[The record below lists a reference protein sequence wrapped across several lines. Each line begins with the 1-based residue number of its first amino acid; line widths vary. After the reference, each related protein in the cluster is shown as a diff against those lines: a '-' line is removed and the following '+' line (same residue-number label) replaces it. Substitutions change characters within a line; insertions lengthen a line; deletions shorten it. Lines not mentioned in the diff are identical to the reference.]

1 MGAKVKQFTFHLAL
15 SQEEIMLIYRGHAR
29 RLVVRSEQGLTLE
42 LAVEKIRPFVAY
54 NGVYGYFCLKTQDDY
69 RFISLERIN

>member
-1 MGAKVKQFTFHLAL
+1 VKQFTFRL
-15 SQEEIMLIYRGHAR
+15 SLNSDEIMLMYQGHAR

-42 LAVEKIRPFVAY
+42 LGIEKIRPFVAIS
-54 NGVYGYFCLKTQDDY
+54 GVHGYFRLKTQDDY

>member
-1 MGAKVKQFTFHLAL
+1 MYQ
-15 SQEEIMLIYRGHAR
+15 GHVR

-42 LAVEKIRPFVAY
+42 LGIEKIRPFVAI
-54 NGVYGYFCLKTQDDY
+54 NGVHGYFRLKTQDDY

>member
-1 MGAKVKQFTFHLAL
+1 MKQFTFRL
-15 SQEEIMLIYRGHAR
+15 SLSSDEVMLMYQGHVR

-42 LAVEKIRPFVAY
+42 LGLEKVRPFVAH
-54 NGVYGYFCLKTQDDY
+54 NGVHGYFRLKTEDDY